1 MTVTMPLQ
9 DQHELDVHISSS
21 PGLLQRVLGTCAE
34 PIQSLHQLMLL
45 TMHAVLLETGMQLT
59 HQVLPM
65 QNPACLRSLAENWRM
80 CGRADCNKLSIQ
92 FTNKRQCIRL
102 LCIGFHMCIA
112 LWHCVLQEDKYAL
125 PKDALSR
132 CSSACQLQ
140 YRLQQQQGHPV
151 YEVKYIGLGAGM
163 ACIAATSDGSRV
175 TTLNVSLQQHLQQ
188 QLMQIGMMC
197 MP

>member
-1 MTVTMPLQ
+1 MSVQ

-59 HQVLPM
+59 HQVLPI
-65 QNPACLRSLAENWRM
+65 QNPACLRSFAENFPENWHM
-80 CGRADCNKLSIQ
+80 CVRADCNKVSNH
-92 FTNKRQCIRL
+92 FVNRRQCIRL
-102 LCIGFHMCIA
+102 LCIRFHMCIA
-112 LWHCVLQEDKYAL
+112 SWHCVFQEDKYAL

-140 YRLQQQQGHPV
+140 YRLQQQQGYPV

-175 TTLNVSLQQHLQQ
+175 TTLNISLQQHLQQ
-188 QLMQIGMMC
+188 QLMQIGIMC

>member
-1 MTVTMPLQ
+1 M
-9 DQHELDVHISSS
+9 
-21 PGLLQRVLGTCAE
+21 
-34 PIQSLHQLMLL
+34 
-45 TMHAVLLETGMQLT
+45 
-59 HQVLPM
+59 
-65 QNPACLRSLAENWRM
+65 
-80 CGRADCNKLSIQ
+80 
-92 FTNKRQCIRL
+92 
-102 LCIGFHMCIA
+102 CIG
-112 LWHCVLQEDKYAL
+112 LWHCVFQEDKYAL

-188 QLMQIGMMC
+188 QLMHIGMMC
-197 MP
+197 MPRCVSSNNFLDLCLCSQCIDLLMSVVVSTVKFAVLQDINPLL